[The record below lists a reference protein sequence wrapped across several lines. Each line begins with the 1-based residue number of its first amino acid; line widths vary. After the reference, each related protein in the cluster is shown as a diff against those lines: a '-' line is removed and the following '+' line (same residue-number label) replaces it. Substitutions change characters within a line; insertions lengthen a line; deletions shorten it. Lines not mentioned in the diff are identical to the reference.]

1 MWISL
6 QCGRT
11 WDQSLDQEEDP
22 LGKGMATIP
31 VFLPGEFHGQSNLAG
46 YSPWGPKESDT
57 TKWLTLSLSSVWE
70 ELTFN
75 DMKQPPFW
83 WSGSQGLGF
92 RGSIALTVSQLPWH
106 LGPQVGRWKG
116 WRGMQ
121 GLGAG
126 LTWRLFIHMT
136 DWLLKLAICRKLS
149 RYHSE
154 HSFVGTI
161 SRDYHSSISTWYW
174 L

>member
-1 MWISL
+1 
-6 QCGRT
+6 
-11 WDQSLDQEEDP
+11 
-22 LGKGMATIP
+22 MATIP

-46 YSPWGPKESDT
+46 YNPWGPKESDT

-92 RGSIALTVSQLPWH
+92 KESIALTVSQLPWH

-121 GLGAG
+121 WLGAG

-149 RYHSE
+149 HYHSE
-154 HSFVGTI
+154 HSFMGTI